1 MITSGHKT
9 SLLIPSQL
17 PAFISED
24 PAYANFVLFLQAYY
38 EWMESNNQVLDRAE
52 NLLNYKD
59 IDSTSDQ
66 FIDYFINDFLQYF
79 PQDALISKATAVK
92 VAKELYQSKGTPA
105 SYQFLFRILYNS
117 DFDLF
122 YTKDAVL
129 KASAGTWYVAKALK
143 LATLDPNFQNI
154 NNYRLFGET
163 TKSIATVENS
173 VIAGT
178 KTEVFISNIERL
190 FESGEFVR
198 VVDNA
203 NQTVLFGGNPLR
215 AKIVGQLSQIKI
227 DPNNR
232 GLLYQPGDPVIVY
245 GGLNSVNGHGA
256 QATVA
261 TTTAGSIKNINVLN
275 GGYGYT
281 EYPNTVLNIT
291 NAPGAVAYVGSLNPA
306 ANSEANVAFVPIDS
320 IALKQYMLLGNSN
333 YHFANV
339 ANANVNTVLA
349 DAFSFLKFQTY
360 PLSSVLLINGGG
372 GIVKPPVVTAE
383 SRYLDDNDDYADLS
397 NLGILGPI
405 QITSGG
411 NGYVANDTIVF
422 TGGSGYGAL
431 ANVSTVDVNG
441 SITSI
446 KYVTNGFYP
455 LGGMGYTT
463 ALPTL
468 NVNSSNTQAYG
479 ASLYVPSI
487 LGVGATFSVITDRT
501 GSITTINLTDPGED
515 YISKPNVSLKVE
527 DIIVANVSIADV
539 PQFGDVVYQGT
550 DISVATYFATVNNA
564 SLLQSNGDPA
574 QSLYNLRVFEYNSV
588 PDPRQNLKIVGKN
601 INLSMA
607 NTSFN
612 VHYNSNG
619 VRIYGDGRAKA
630 NASFL
635 NGLVLSQGQYLD
647 KSGQPSSF
655 DVLQSSKYNNFTY
668 EITVQKEIAK
678 YRDILL
684 NLLHPSGMKA
694 LGRYSLRSNTNFVST
709 GNTSL
714 SIAYPLSHYTG
725 SQLSLVTI
733 NPSGNTGYSN
743 VIIFSAMNGV
753 GILDTVRPNTIISFT
768 TLTGNVITSDV
779 ASSNSQSNTV
789 TFVDSTWLT
798 GALTA
803 NAANVIIFGTSI
815 FY

>member
-38 EWMESNNQVLDRAE
+38 EWMESNNQVLDRSQ

-59 IDSTSDQ
+59 INSTSDQ
-66 FIDYFINDFLQYF
+66 FINYFINDFLQYF

-92 VAKELYQSKGTPA
+92 VARQLYQSKGTPA

-129 KASAGTWYVAKALK
+129 KASAGTWYVAKSLK

-173 VIAGT
+173 VVAGT

-190 FESGEFVR
+190 FQSGEFVR

-203 NQTVLFGGNPLR
+203 NQTVLFGGHPLR

-245 GGLNSVNGHGA
+245 GGLNSANGHGA

-320 IALKQYMLLGNSN
+320 IALKQYTLLSNSN

-349 DAFSFLKFQTY
+349 DAFSFLTFQTY

-405 QITSGG
+405 QIASGG

-422 TGGSGYGAL
+422 TGGSGYGAS
-431 ANVSTVDVNG
+431 ANVSSVDVNG

-468 NVNSSNTQAYG
+468 NVNSANTQAYG

-515 YISKPNVSLKVE
+515 YISKPNVSLRVE
-527 DIIVANVSIADV
+527 DIVVANVSIADV

-550 DISVATYFATVNNA
+550 DISVATYSATVNNV
-564 SLLQSNGDPA
+564 SLLQPNGDPA
-574 QSLYNLRVFEYNSV
+574 QSLYNLRVFEYSSV

-607 NTSFN
+607 NTAFN
-612 VHYNSNG
+612 AQYNSNG

-694 LGRYSLRSNTNFVST
+694 LGRYSLRSNTNFTST

-725 SQLSLVTI
+725 SQSSLVTM

-743 VIIFSAMNGV
+743 VIIFSAMNGIR
-753 GILDTVRPNTIISFT
+753 ILNTVRPNTIISFT

>member
-38 EWMESNNQVLDRAE
+38 EWMESNNQVLDRSQ

-59 IDSTSDQ
+59 INSTSDQ
-66 FIDYFINDFLQYF
+66 FINYFINDFLQYF

-92 VAKELYQSKGTPA
+92 VARQLYQSKGTPA

-129 KASAGTWYVAKALK
+129 KASAGTWYVAKSLK

-173 VIAGT
+173 VVAGT

-190 FESGEFVR
+190 FQSGEFVR

-203 NQTVLFGGNPLR
+203 NQTVLFGGHPLR

-245 GGLNSVNGHGA
+245 GGLNSANGHGA

-320 IALKQYMLLGNSN
+320 IALKQYTLLSNSN

-349 DAFSFLKFQTY
+349 DAFSFLTFQTY

-405 QITSGG
+405 QIASGG

-422 TGGSGYGAL
+422 TGGSGYGAS
-431 ANVSTVDVNG
+431 ANVSSVDVNG

-468 NVNSSNTQAYG
+468 NVNSANTQAYG

-515 YISKPNVSLKVE
+515 YISKPNVSLRVE
-527 DIIVANVSIADV
+527 DIVVANVSIADV

-550 DISVATYFATVNNA
+550 DISVATYSATVNNV
-564 SLLQSNGDPA
+564 SLLQPNGDPA
-574 QSLYNLRVFEYNSV
+574 QSLYNLRVFEYSSV
-588 PDPRQNLKIVGKN
+588 PDPKQNLKIVGKN

-607 NTSFN
+607 NTAFN
-612 VHYNSNG
+612 AQYNSNG

-694 LGRYSLRSNTNFVST
+694 LGRYSLRSNTNFTST

-725 SQLSLVTI
+725 SQSSLVTM

-743 VIIFSAMNGV
+743 VIIFSAMNG
-753 GILDTVRPNTIISFT
+753 IRIQNTVRPNTIISFT

>member
-129 KASAGTWYVAKALK
+129 KASAGTWYVAKSLK

-203 NQTVLFGGNPLR
+203 NQTVLFGGHPLR

-232 GLLYQPGDPVIVY
+232 GLSYQPGDPVIVY

-306 ANSEANVAFVPIDS
+306 ANSEANVSFVPTDS

-360 PLSSVLLINGGG
+360 SLSSVLLINGGG

-455 LGGMGYTT
+455 LGGMGYTN

>member
-38 EWMESNNQVLDRAE
+38 EWMESNNQVLDRSQ

-59 IDSTSDQ
+59 INSTSDQ
-66 FIDYFINDFLQYF
+66 FINYFINDFLQYF

-92 VAKELYQSKGTPA
+92 VARQLYQSKGTPA

-129 KASAGTWYVAKALK
+129 KASAGTWYVAKSLK

-173 VIAGT
+173 VVAGT

-190 FESGEFVR
+190 FQSGEFVR

-203 NQTVLFGGNPLR
+203 NQTVLFGGHPLR

-245 GGLNSVNGHGA
+245 GGLNSANGHGA

-320 IALKQYMLLGNSN
+320 IALKQYTLLSNSN

-405 QITSGG
+405 QIASGG

-422 TGGSGYGAL
+422 TGGSGYGAS
-431 ANVSTVDVNG
+431 ANVSSVDVNG

-468 NVNSSNTQAYG
+468 NVNSANTQAYG

-515 YISKPNVSLKVE
+515 YISKPNVSLRVE
-527 DIIVANVSIADV
+527 DIVVANVSIADV

-550 DISVATYFATVNNA
+550 DISVATYSATVNNV
-564 SLLQSNGDPA
+564 SLLQPNGDPA
-574 QSLYNLRVFEYNSV
+574 QSLYNLRVFEYSSV

-607 NTSFN
+607 NTAFN
-612 VHYNSNG
+612 AQYNSNG

-647 KSGQPSSF
+647 KNGQPSSF

-694 LGRYSLRSNTNFVST
+694 LGRYSLRSNTNFTST

-725 SQLSLVTI
+725 SQSSLVTM

-743 VIIFSAMNGV
+743 VIIFSAMNG
-753 GILDTVRPNTIISFT
+753 IRIRNTVRPNTIISFT

>member
-38 EWMESNNQVLDRAE
+38 EWMESNNQVLDRSQ

-59 IDSTSDQ
+59 INSTSDQ
-66 FIDYFINDFLQYF
+66 FINYFINDFLQYF

-92 VAKELYQSKGTPA
+92 VARQLYQSKGTPA

-129 KASAGTWYVAKALK
+129 KASAGTWYVAKSLK

-173 VIAGT
+173 VVAGT

-190 FESGEFVR
+190 FQSGEFVR

-203 NQTVLFGGNPLR
+203 NQTVLFGGHPLR

-245 GGLNSVNGHGA
+245 GGLNSANGHGA

-320 IALKQYMLLGNSN
+320 IALKQYTLLSNSN

-405 QITSGG
+405 QIASGG

-422 TGGSGYGAL
+422 TGGSGYGAS
-431 ANVSTVDVNG
+431 ANVSSVDVNG

-468 NVNSSNTQAYG
+468 NVNSANTQAYG

-515 YISKPNVSLKVE
+515 YISKPNVSLRVE
-527 DIIVANVSIADV
+527 DIVVANVSIADV

-550 DISVATYFATVNNA
+550 DISVATYSATVNNV
-564 SLLQSNGDPA
+564 SLLQPNGDPA
-574 QSLYNLRVFEYNSV
+574 QSLYNLRVFEYSSV

-607 NTSFN
+607 NTAFN
-612 VHYNSNG
+612 AQYNSNG

-647 KSGQPSSF
+647 KNGQPSSF

-694 LGRYSLRSNTNFVST
+694 LGRYSLRSNTNFTST

-725 SQLSLVTI
+725 SQSSLVTM

-743 VIIFSAMNGV
+743 VIIFSAMNG
-753 GILDTVRPNTIISFT
+753 IRIRNTVRPNTIISFT

-779 ASSNSQSNTV
+779 SSSNSQSNTV